1 MPPKKEAEQR
11 GLGHF
16 FKVLTVATAAAPP
29 AEPEAEEEAPT
40 GTSWEERKKKRAGCW
55 LGARCA
61 SGHLA
66 LGR

>member
-29 AEPEAEEEAPT
+29 AEP
-40 GTSWEERKKKRAGCW
+40 G
-55 LGARCA
+55 
-61 SGHLA
+61 GHLA
-66 LGR
+66 LGRQGAQ